1 MQQSLVSRWYE
12 MLSLLFVDGWE
23 RSWERRSKGTT
34 PQSDENASS
43 LPSFWWGFVKCEP
56 KSSQLKQPK
65 T

>member
-12 MLSLLFVDGWE
+12 MQSLLFVDG
-23 RSWERRSKGTT
+23 WERRSKGTT

-56 KSSQLKQPK
+56 KSSQLKEPK